1 MKRLAQLSR
10 SFAVARRF
18 LPEVSGHGLKLAGV
32 AGLYLAAIL
41 LELGRPWPLRWV
53 IDDVLAPSGSPPAN
67 SGEIIL
73 YSGLALAAILAG
85 KALLEY
91 LATMLVAAIG
101 HRVTRGLRLRVFRH
115 MVGLSPDFH
124 AKHRSGDLLLR
135 LTGDVPMVKDM
146 LVDAGVQMSV
156 RGIQA
161 IGIAVMLFVVDP
173 VLAASVLLPLP
184 LIALVVRFLSN
195 HLRIAV
201 RKQRRKEG
209 ELASYMHEAI
219 EATVLLQALGRE
231 DHAIQRFARTN
242 RTSARAGLKVA
253 RASARLGG
261 AVEGMLALAFAGAMT
276 FGAWRVHEGMLRL
289 GELTVFLS
297 YVRGLLKP
305 IRAAAKHQARIA
317 KGTACGE
324 RILRVLDEVAAI
336 PPSAPGAPPPERPET
351 LVFEGVHYTYADGTE
366 ALRGVDL
373 RLLRGELAALVG
385 PSGAGKSTLIALA
398 LRIFDPDQ
406 GEVRLGGIP
415 LRELD
420 LDAMR
425 EGVAISLQNTIL
437 FGESLREN
445 LLLGSPEATEEELWA
460 ALEAAAAADIVRA
473 QPEGLDA
480 LLGSGGVGLSGGEA
494 RRICLA
500 RALLRNADI
509 LIVDEPFGGLDRAT
523 ALRLVETLRAAARD
537 RIVLVVTH
545 AVEHLEAFDRVV
557 HLDRGRILGDG
568 RHVDLLAG
576 DRQYS
581 RLVGEVQEVEL

>member
-336 PPSAPGAPPPERPET
+336 PPSAPGAQPPERPET

-581 RLVGEVQEVEL
+581 RLVGEAQEVEL